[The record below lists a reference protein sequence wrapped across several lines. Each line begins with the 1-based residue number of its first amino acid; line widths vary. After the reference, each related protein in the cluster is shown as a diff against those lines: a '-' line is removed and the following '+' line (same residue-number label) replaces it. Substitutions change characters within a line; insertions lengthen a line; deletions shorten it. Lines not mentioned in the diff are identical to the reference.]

1 MSAGSVR
8 VCLVVHHQGR
18 RGGGTEPNLL
28 GRDLREQAEIERWNR
43 RMSWNCSL
51 PSDAR
56 FKIPVRS
63 FKAVSAATRL
73 LPSKQVDDPDEIPR
87 LHVEQLRP
95 YRNVTGRHSAEV
107 KLA

>member
-1 MSAGSVR
+1 
-8 VCLVVHHQGR
+8 
-18 RGGGTEPNLL
+18 
-28 GRDLREQAEIERWNR
+28 
-43 RMSWNCSL
+43 
-51 PSDAR
+51 
-56 FKIPVRS
+56 
-63 FKAVSAATRL
+63 